1 MKWNK
6 YSLPF
11 IQTLFNY
18 EEDIIYINNKGNA
31 KRKTFKLLDQYIFYK
46 NKNVNIYKYTRI
58 NIFGLIMRML

>member
-18 EEDIIYINNKGNA
+18 EEDIIYINNKGNV

-46 NKNVNIYKYTRI
+46 NKNVNIYNYTRI